1 MIITCPSCRTR
12 FRIAPASLGSA
23 GRTVRCSSCNERW
36 FVEPFTELAPPPP
49 LAEVAIE
56 PPAAARPARRNGG
69 RAGLLLASLAALLV
83 VAALVGRN
91 EIAARLPTTVPL
103 YQLLGLP
110 LELPLGMEFREL
122 SSVQRVDAGQAVL
135 VVTGEIANVSGQSR
149 DVPPIRVALLDADRR
164 ELDFG
169 LFDPPQPA
177 LGPGGQARFEVQL
190 GAPPPEASDFTV
202 SFGAPR

>member
-1 MIITCPSCRTR
+1 M
-12 FRIAPASLGSA
+12 
-23 GRTVRCSSCNERW
+23 
-36 FVEPFTELAPPPP
+36 
-49 LAEVAIE
+49 
-56 PPAAARPARRNGG
+56 
-69 RAGLLLASLAALLV
+69 LASLAALLAA
-83 VAALVGRN
+83 AALVGRN

-122 SSVQRVDAGQAVL
+122 SSVQRVDAGQPVL
-135 VVTGEIANVSGQSR
+135 VVTGEIANVSGQQR

-169 LFDPPQPA
+169 LFEPPQPA
-177 LGPGGQARFEVQL
+177 LGPGAQTRFEVQL

-202 SFGAPR
+202 SFGAAP